1 MLLLRPVRT
10 RRIDLLVFAALL
22 GFLTCFL
29 LVPIWYSVRGA
40 LHDSG
45 GWTLFH
51 VVDVFRDS
59 QLRQGLWNALLIGAC
74 STIVASAVAIPMAV
88 VSARFS
94 FKGKGLLNG
103 FLLAP
108 LILPPFVGAI
118 GLEAIIGRTG
128 TLNVLFANLGL
139 IAEPIDFLLDGGFI
153 CIVALT
159 GLHLYPILYLNLVAA
174 LANIDPGLEEAARN
188 VGAGP
193 WSRFLHITLPMLRGG
208 FFAGATIVF
217 VWSFTELGTP
227 LMFGFRTVTSVQ
239 IFDGLKEIETSRE
252 PYALTVVMFVVAT
265 GIYLLGRSTLGR
277 TRGTTSTK
285 ASVRRTETPL
295 GWKGTVGAWALL
307 GGISLIAC
315 APHLGVVLSAFS
327 APGSWYLS
335 ILPQAW
341 TTANFENALQH
352 PLAAGA
358 IRNSLFLAGC
368 AVVLDLVLGV
378 AAARILIRTKLPGR
392 WLLDLLV
399 MLPIAVPGLVM
410 AFGFVS
416 MSLEWP
422 FASVAPSWL
431 GWLQSILPAGWWE
444 WFSHA
449 PLASWGNIVGA
460 QPNPFPFLI
469 IAYAVRRLPYVV
481 RATAAGL
488 EQTPVDL
495 EEAAASVGAKP
506 NLILRKIVVPL
517 VAANLIAGALL
528 AFSLSMLEVSDSLL
542 LAQREGDFPV
552 TKAIYTLFDRL
563 GDGPAIASAMGTWA
577 MLLLAATLLAAS
589 SVLGKRLGAV
599 FRG

>member
-1 MLLLRPVRT
+1 M
-10 RRIDLLVFAALL
+10 
-22 GFLTCFL
+22 
-29 LVPIWYSVRGA
+29 
-40 LHDSG
+40 
-45 GWTLFH
+45 
-51 VVDVFRDS
+51 
-59 QLRQGLWNALLIGAC
+59 GLWNALAIGLLT
-74 STIVASAVAIPMAV
+74 TIIAAVLAIPMAM
-88 VSARFS
+88 VSARCAFA
-94 FKGKGLLNG
+94 GKGFLNAL
-103 FLLAP
+103 LLAP

-118 GLEAIIGRTG
+118 GVEAIIGRTG
-128 TLNVLFANLGL
+128 SLNVILMDLDMISA
-139 IAEPIDFLLDGGFI
+139 PIDFLLDGGFL
-153 CIVALT
+153 CIVVLQ
-159 GLHLYPILYLNLVAA
+159 GLHLYPILYLNLLAA

-193 WSRFLHITLPMLRGG
+193 WRRFARITLPMLRPG

-239 IFDGLKEIETSRE
+239 IFDGLKEIESSRQ

-277 TRGTTSTK
+277 SRGTASTK
-285 ASVRRTETPL
+285 ASVGRTETPL
-295 GWKGTVGAWALL
+295 GWRGSIGAWALL
-307 GGISLIAC
+307 GGIAFIAC
-315 APHLGVVLSAFS
+315 LPHIGVVLSAFS
-327 APGSWYLS
+327 VPGSWYGT

-341 TTANFENALQH
+341 TVSNFTNALQH

-358 IRNSLFLAGC
+358 IRNSLFLAGF
-368 AVVLDLVLGV
+368 AVVLDLILGV
-378 AAARILIRTKLPGR
+378 AAARILVRTKLPLR
-392 WLLDLLV
+392 WLLDVLV
-399 MLPIAVPGLVM
+399 MLPIAVPGLVL

-422 FASVAPSWL
+422 FASIAPSWL
-431 GWLQSILPAGWWE
+431 GWMQFIMPSSWWG
-444 WFSHA
+444 WFSQA

-469 IAYAVRRLPYVV
+469 IAYAIRRLPYVV
-481 RATAAGL
+481 RSTVAGL

-506 NLILRKIVVPL
+506 GRIMRKIVVPL
-517 VAANLIAGALL
+517 VAVNMIAGALL

-542 LAQREGDFPV
+542 LAQREADFPV

-577 MLLLAATLLAAS
+577 MLLLAATLMAAS

>member
-1 MLLLRPVRT
+1 VRA
-10 RRIDLLVFAALL
+10 RRIDFIILAGLLAIL
-22 GFLTCFL
+22 GLFL
-29 LVPIWYSVRGA
+29 LLPIWYSVHGA
-40 LHDSG
+40 LHDSK

-51 VVDVFRDS
+51 ILDVFRDP
-59 QLRQGLWNALLIGAC
+59 QLRLGLWNALAIGLLTTLIAA
-74 STIVASAVAIPMAV
+74 IVSIPMAM
-88 VSARFS
+88 VSARCAFA
-94 FKGKGLLNG
+94 GKGFLNAL
-103 FLLAP
+103 LLAP

-118 GLEAIIGRTG
+118 GIEAIIGRTG
-128 TLNVLFANLGL
+128 SLNAILMNIGA
-139 IAEPIDFLLDGGFI
+139 ISAPIDFLLDGGFVFI
-153 CIVALT
+153 ILLQ
-159 GLHLYPILYLNLVAA
+159 GLHLYPILYLNLLAS

-193 WSRFLHITLPMLRGG
+193 WRRFTRITLPMLRPG

-239 IFDGLKEIETSRE
+239 IFDGLKEIETSRQ

-265 GIYLLGRSTLGR
+265 SIYLIGRSTLGR
-277 TRGTTSTK
+277 SLATTSTK
-285 ASVRRTETPL
+285 ASVGRVETPL
-295 GWKGTVGAWALL
+295 GWKGSIGAWALL
-307 GGISLIAC
+307 GGIAFIAC
-315 APHLGVVLSAFS
+315 LPHIGVVLSAFS
-327 APGSWYLS
+327 VSGSWYQT

-341 TTANFENALQH
+341 TFANFAHALQH

-358 IRNSLFLAGC
+358 IRNSLFLAGF
-368 AVVLDLVLGV
+368 AVLLDLILGV
-378 AAARILIRTKLPGR
+378 AAARILVRTKLPLR
-392 WLLDLLV
+392 WLLDVMV
-399 MLPIAVPGLVM
+399 MLPIAVPGLVL

-422 FASVAPSWL
+422 FAATAPSWL
-431 GWLQSILPAGWWE
+431 GWMQMILPTSWWM
-444 WFSHA
+444 WFSQA

-460 QPNPFPFLI
+460 EPNPFPFLI
-469 IAYAVRRLPYVV
+469 IAYAIRRLPYVV
-481 RATAAGL
+481 RSTVAGL

-506 NLILRKIVVPL
+506 GRILRKIVVPL
-517 VAANLIAGALL
+517 VAANMIAGGLL

-577 MLLLAATLLAAS
+577 MLLLAATMMAAS

>member
-1 MLLLRPVRT
+1 MRT
-10 RRIDLLVFAALL
+10 RRIDALILVALL
-22 GFLTCFL
+22 GILTLFL

-40 LHDSG
+40 LHDSQ
-45 GWTLFH
+45 GWTLFYIF
-51 VVDVFRDS
+51 DVFREP
-59 QLRQGLWNALLIGAC
+59 QLRAGLWNALLIGIG
-74 STIVASAVAIPMAV
+74 STLVASAVAIPMAF
-88 VSARFS
+88 VSARFA
-94 FKGKGLLNG
+94 FAGKGLLNG
-103 FLLAP
+103 LLLAP

-118 GLEAIIGRTG
+118 GLAAIVGRTG
-128 TLNVLFANLGL
+128 TLNVLLANLG
-139 IAEPIDFLLDGGFI
+139 ITTEPIDFLLDGGFI
-153 CIVALT
+153 CIIALT
-159 GLHLYPILYLNLVAA
+159 GMHLYPILYLNLLAA

-188 VGAGP
+188 VGASP
-193 WSRFLHITLPMLRGG
+193 WHRFVHITLPMLRGG

-239 IFDGLKEIETSRE
+239 IFDGLKEIESSRE
-252 PYALTVVMFVVAT
+252 PYALTVVMFALAI

-277 TRGTTSTK
+277 TRGSASTK
-285 ASVRRTETPL
+285 ASVRRVETPL
-295 GWKGTVGAWALL
+295 GWKGTFAAWGLL
-307 GGISLIAC
+307 GGIALIAC
-315 APHLGVVLSAFS
+315 IPHIGVVLSALS
-327 APGSWYLS
+327 TPGSWYES
-335 ILPQAW
+335 VLPQAF
-341 TTANFENALQH
+341 TISNFEHAMQH
-352 PLAAGA
+352 QLAAGA

-378 AAARILIRTKLPGR
+378 AAARILVRTKLPFR
-392 WLLDLLV
+392 WLLDVLV

-422 FASVAPSWL
+422 FASVAPAWL
-431 GWLQSILPAGWWE
+431 GWMQSILPATGWE

-460 QPNPFPFLI
+460 EPNPFPFLI
-469 IAYAVRRLPYVV
+469 IAYAIRRLPYVV
-481 RATAAGL
+481 RSTAAGL

-495 EEAAASVGAKP
+495 EEAASSVGAKP
-506 NLILRKIVVPL
+506 GRIVRKIVIPL
-517 VAANLIAGALL
+517 VAANIIAGALL

-542 LAQREGDFPV
+542 LAQRESDFPV

-563 GDGPAIASAMGTWA
+563 GDGPSIASAMGTWA